1 MINYPEID
9 PVFISLG
16 PVTLHWYGIMYLLAF
31 ASAWWLGRYRARQS
45 KILDDKQIED
55 IIFFGAVG
63 VILGGRVGSTLFYN
77 FDQFLDNPIYILKI
91 WQGGMSF
98 HGGFLGVLVAMEI
111 YRRKVGL
118 SFFQLM
124 DFVAPLVPLGLGFGR
139 LGNFINGE
147 LWGAPSNV
155 PWAMKMSCDTFPAD
169 RFYDFAGP
177 LCQVAR
183 HPSQLYAFALEGVI
197 LFTLLWLFSRKKRPV
212 MAVSALFLIGYGVLR
227 SINEMV
233 RLPDAHIG
241 YLLETTWLTKGL
253 LLSVPMV
260 LVGLLLMFL
269 AYKNQAKS

>member
-155 PWAMKMSCDTFPAD
+155 PWAMKMSCDTFPTD